1 MTLLFLCF
9 SFKISNFFSGF
20 IVYVTFIEDMGTIIT
35 KSMEENLRRNQE
47 FITEMNKITVERQIQ
62 MQNQMR
68 ERMTAMQIARARE
81 LLYWFGSFY
90 ALATLGMVAGFRRTR
105 KPGVLIPLLPLTF
118 ITAYQ
123 ADMAYGNKLHR
134 LRAEAENI
142 MQFETDLLELPC
154 GLPTAS
160 TIDQARLDTDEKKK
174 FHPSVPPLHHDLHYY
189 FHPQAPSSYPQS
201 QPPPSPPPP
210 PPPSSPSLP
219 SPLPP
224 PPPPPSNELFF
235 CDRMKLPPN
244 SILPI
249 INGAFIINMGSI
261 VTKSMEQSF
270 RKNQELMIEMNKIAV
285 ERQIQMQNQMR
296 ERATAV
302 QIARARDLVNWIGSF
317 YTLAALGIIVG
328 FRRTRKPIV
337 FVPLLPLTFV
347 TAYHID
353 MAYGNKLHRLRV
365 EAENIMQ
372 SESDLL
378 ALPCGL
384 PTTSSIDQARLK
396 THE

>member
-174 FHPSVPPLHHDLHYY
+174 FHPSVPPLMLLFSVIHLSVWIITRFDAQLITLKLGNMQKYLLL
-189 FHPQAPSSYPQS
+189 
-201 QPPPSPPPP
+201 
-210 PPPSSPSLP
+210 SL
-219 SPLPP
+219 
-224 PPPPPSNELFF
+224 N
-235 CDRMKLPPN
+235 DH